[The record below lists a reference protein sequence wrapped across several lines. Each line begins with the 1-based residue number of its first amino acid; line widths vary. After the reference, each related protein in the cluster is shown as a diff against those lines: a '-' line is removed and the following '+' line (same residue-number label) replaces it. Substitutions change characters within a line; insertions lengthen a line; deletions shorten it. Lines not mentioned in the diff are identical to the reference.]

1 LKFSSPSQLPETKG
15 PDQVD
20 PAAAFQQCD
29 APNLKSATIKLDK
42 KQEHLKSIDLKKR
55 SLTHHV
61 YSSS

>member
-1 LKFSSPSQLPETKG
+1 
-15 PDQVD
+15 VD